1 MYIKIFIEINY
12 ERSDGYSEYREY
24 IQVWWMNN
32 SGANIGQQLSV
43 CLKAFAFLCVIVG
56 RVWMWWMSEKSWN
69 AAVLTADG
77 CEK

>member
-1 MYIKIFIEINY
+1 MYIKIFIDINY

-32 SGANIGQQLSV
+32 SGANIGQQL
-43 CLKAFAFLCVIVG
+43 CLPQGLRLSLRDRPTLLDVVNEREIVK
-56 RVWMWWMSEKSWN
+56 R
-69 AAVLTADG
+69 AVLTTDG